1 MRLRGSKFFLDN
13 SVMDTPR
20 MPGGILRLVR
30 SNGLPSCIYVYMPAI
45 DRSLSLIAGAYFAR
59 CRGPGAVSVE
69 ESSFSN
75 QESSFYNNGTQFVT
89 GSARVHLFNASVTVE
104 LRTTSGNVLQLVTV
118 CITIDEF
125 FNLKYDGFQH

>member
-1 MRLRGSKFFLDN
+1 
-13 SVMDTPR
+13 MDTPR
-20 MPGGILRLVR
+20 MPGGVLRLEPT
-30 SNGLPSCIYVYMPAI
+30 STAAA
-45 DRSLSLIAGAYFAR
+45 D
-59 CRGPGAVSVE
+59 
-69 ESSFSN
+69 
-75 QESSFYNNGTQFVT
+75 QFVT